1 MILKKIFLLIISLC
15 LLFGLTSCNKE
26 ENPTIENDPVPTPTI
41 PSEEGT
47 KTPIVETEKTP
58 TATPNLPKESM
69 VSETL
74 DFISI
79 NNNVF
84 TMKIS
89 SDDGSI
95 VSLINNETGRDF
107 LSGYGSNW
115 SFLIDLET
123 SDYYQSNSKR
133 AIKIKSNDFTPVI
146 DIEDN
151 ETNLVINY
159 RYDVSFIHNDNEY
172 SGIIVNEYITVNK
185 NDGEMIFDYSVENNL
200 NTNSVIIT
208 FDSAVL
214 TGIQD
219 ENQSLDLFWAF
230 REGEIEQDI
239 ITKDVSASK
248 QYPSQYSMQ
257 LIQLF
262 DEEDSLYYYVKDN
275 TREYKVFNYGKDSKN
290 NKLDAMYCTQYPFIS
305 SGETKNLWSTVI
317 GIDSYNEWYSG
328 SDSYRNYLIEQEMD
342 RDYNEYVS
350 EWTGFT
356 GSFVAEFNDKLV
368 IPYVGAGSPDKTIYN
383 QDSYG
388 IDTIVLIGWH
398 EGGFDSMYPD
408 YNFIKGDGYGEE
420 NFKKMVENAH
430 ANGDKIIPYVNAHI
444 TATNSIW
451 GQQVNESGIK
461 NIDSTA
467 IKKEGFTTDSSK
479 YTDYMYRETY
489 GTSILYYA
497 TCPNSQAYLDQLE
510 VVVDRLASCGVDGLW
525 MDQMMEMPAY
535 LCYDPTHNHKTPATA
550 YGEGYARMYEMI
562 DDTFAKYNI
571 EHLIFAEGTTDAWI
585 EYIDICGLMWG
596 RPFYAEGQDPN
607 TAIYTIPAKF
617 LGIESRGTL
626 YSHAHAFLYGLPF
639 KEVNSTSAKVI
650 KLFEENMDIYMYGRF
665 MDTLGINY
673 QNKNVLSGVI
683 KSEENSIGI
692 QLYNNS
698 SSSQTVFLEIDLE
711 ELGIYGEITSVVNM
725 FDNSVVEIKNNKV
738 TIKMA
743 AEGLFALRVTYE
755 EE

>member
-1 MILKKIFLLIISLC
+1 MKKLTN
-15 LLFGLTSCNKE
+15 LLFIIIILLVLTSCNYDTSTQE
-26 ENPTIENDPVPTPTI
+26 
-41 PSEEGT
+41 
-47 KTPIVETEKTP
+47 KTPETDLNEKTP
-58 TATPNLPKESM
+58 TQVEPKESM
-69 VSETL
+69 ITETL
-74 DFISI
+74 DSIKI

-84 TMKIS
+84 TMEIDSDSGSFIS
-89 SDDGSI
+89 L
-95 VSLINNETGRDF
+95 VNNETGRDF

-115 SFLIDLET
+115 SFLIDLTT

-133 AIKIKSNDFTPVI
+133 AITINSNDYTPIIKVL
-146 DIEDN
+146 DN
-151 ETNLVINY
+151 EMNVVINY
-159 RYDVSFIHNDNEY
+159 KYNVTFENGGNEY
-172 SGIIVNEYITVNK
+172 SGIVVNQYITINK
-185 NDGEMIFDYSVENNL
+185 NDGEILVDYSVENNL
-200 NTNSVIIT
+200 NTDSVIIT
-208 FDSAVL
+208 FDSVVL
-214 TGIQD
+214 TGIKD
-219 ENQSLDLFWAF
+219 EKKSLDLFWAF
-230 REGEIEQDI
+230 REGMIQEDI
-239 ITKDVSASK
+239 ITKDVSTSK

-257 LIQLF
+257 LMQLF
-262 DEEDSLYYYVKDN
+262 DEEDSLYYYIKDN

-290 NKLDAMYCTQYPFIS
+290 LKLDSMYCTQYPFIS
-305 SGETKNLWSTVI
+305 SGEAKNLWSTVI

-342 RDYNEYVS
+342 RDYNDYVS

-408 YNFIKGDGYGEE
+408 YNFIEGSGYGEE

-430 ANGDKIIPYVNAHI
+430 ANGDKIIPYLNAHI

-451 GQQVNESGIK
+451 GQQINSLGIK

-467 IKKEGFTTDSSK
+467 IKKEGFTVSTSN
-479 YTDYMYRETY
+479 YANYMYKESY
-489 GTSILYYA
+489 GTSISYYA
-497 TCPNSQAYLDQLE
+497 TCPNSQAFLEQLE
-510 VVVDRLASCGVDGLW
+510 VVVERLASCGVDGLW

-535 LCYDPTHNHKTPATA
+535 LCYDPTHDHKTPATA
-550 YGEGYARMYEMI
+550 YGEGYKKMYEMI
-562 DDTFAKYNI
+562 DATFAKYNI

-617 LGIESRGTL
+617 LGIDSANTL
-626 YSHAHAFLYGLPF
+626 YANAHAFLYGLPF
-639 KEVNSTSAKVI
+639 KEVSSTSAKVI

-665 MDTLGINY
+665 MDTLGIEY
-673 QNKNVLSGVI
+673 QNKNVLAGVI
-683 KSEENSIGI
+683 KGEGNSVGI

-698 SSSQTVFLEIDLE
+698 SSAQTVFLEIELE
-711 ELGIYGEITSVVNM
+711 ELGIDGEITSVVNM
-725 FDNSVVEIKNNKV
+725 FDNSVVEVKNNKV
-738 TIKMA
+738 TIKMT
-743 AEGLFALRVTYE
+743 AEGMVALRVTYE
-755 EE
+755 EV